1 MPKSTTDPESWLTS
15 ETWPPPLAEVE
26 RACLGEPDAAAAIY
40 RAAQPRLE
48 AFLRYHG
55 FDTATREDISAD
67 VSEAILSKIA
77 ALRNPV
83 AFEAWFWTIAR
94 NQVNAWL
101 RRKQR
106 NPDRLALLS
115 PDPTPPDETL
125 VIKEEHIA
133 IRIALKTLTDT
144 DRHLLWLRE
153 VEELSYRDIGGRL
166 DIATGAVRVRSHRAR
181 QRLEAAFEKASQQG
195 NNAST

>member
-1 MPKSTTDPESWLTS
+1 MLQPAIPAENWLTS

-26 RACLGEPDAAAAIY
+26 RACLGDSDAAAAIY

-55 FDTATREDISAD
+55 FDAPTREDISAD
-67 VSEAILSKIA
+67 VSEIVLTKIGT
-77 ALRNPV
+77 LRKPGT
-83 AFEAWFWTIAR
+83 FEAWFWTIAR
-94 NQVNAWL
+94 NNINGWL

-106 NPDRLALLS
+106 DANRIDLVS
-115 PDPTPPDETL
+115 PEPTPPDETL
-125 VIKEEHIA
+125 VVKEEHIA
-133 IRIALKTLTDT
+133 IRIALDTLTAT

-153 VEELSYRDIGGRL
+153 VEGLSYRDISGRL

-181 QRLEAAFEKASQQG
+181 QRLEAAFEKVAEQG
-195 NNAST
+195 N